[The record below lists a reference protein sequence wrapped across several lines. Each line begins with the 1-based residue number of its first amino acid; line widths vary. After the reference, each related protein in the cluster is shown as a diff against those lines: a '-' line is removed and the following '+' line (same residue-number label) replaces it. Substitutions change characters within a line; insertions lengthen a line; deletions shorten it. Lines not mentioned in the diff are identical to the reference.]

1 MTGLKRTLPT
11 SVRIRYDAE
20 QAQIEIDNILRKANS
35 GLATLRSMAHDL
47 GVIPGDLPSITM
59 EWLDGVIGAK
69 IVAAKA
75 MPLPTDVIN
84 SMVAEW
90 QAIKSKAAT
99 AVADILTIYAI
110 TPTLLYELQDGIIV
124 CSNTSQWIESKA
136 TFTIPAKYNEHYR
149 LLCNVVEAVDK
160 LRYYEQNNGIPVKS
174 LQFLLSAVK
183 SPDDYAQMVVDGV
196 LCCELTQA
204 QYDRLYK
211 YERMRL
217 WKYNDRSK

>member
-35 GLATLRSMAHDL
+35 GLVTLRSMAHDL
-47 GVIPGDLPSITM
+47 GVIPEDLPSITM

-110 TPTLLYELQDGIIV
+110 TPTLLYELQDGIVV

-217 WKYNDRSK
+217 

>member
-47 GVIPGDLPSITM
+47 GVIPEDLPSITM

-69 IVAAKA
+69 IAAAKA

-196 LCCELTQA
+196 L
-204 QYDRLYK
+204 
-211 YERMRL
+211 
-217 WKYNDRSK
+217 

>member
-217 WKYNDRSK
+217 

>member
-35 GLATLRSMAHDL
+35 GLVTLRSMAHDL
-47 GVIPGDLPSITM
+47 GVIPEDLPSITM

-217 WKYNDRSK
+217 

>member
-84 SMVAEW
+84 FMVAEW

-217 WKYNDRSK
+217 

>member
-1 MTGLKRTLPT
+1 
-11 SVRIRYDAE
+11 
-20 QAQIEIDNILRKANS
+20 
-35 GLATLRSMAHDL
+35 
-47 GVIPGDLPSITM
+47 M

-110 TPTLLYELQDGIIV
+110 TPTLLYELQDGIVV

-217 WKYNDRSK
+217 

>member
-11 SVRIRYDAE
+11 SVRISYDAE
-20 QAQIEIDNILRKANS
+20 QAAGKVDSIIFKANN
-35 GLATLRSMAHDL
+35 GLSILCQMANDL
-47 GVIPGDLPSITM
+47 GAIPSNLADINAD
-59 EWLDGVIGAK
+59 WLDSVISAK
-69 IVAAKA
+69 IASVKA
-75 MPLPTDVIN
+75 MPLPTDAIN

-90 QAIKSKAAT
+90 QTVKGKAAA
-99 AVADILTIYAI
+99 AVADILPIYAV
-110 TPTLLYELQDGIIV
+110 TPALQCELQDDRIV
-124 CSNTSQWIESKA
+124 CSNASQWIESKA

-160 LRYYEQNNGIPVKS
+160 LRYYEQHSGIPVKS

-217 WKYNDRSK
+217 

>member
-99 AVADILTIYAI
+99 AAAYILTIYAI

-217 WKYNDRSK
+217 